1 MADTTPSYI
10 RGFMVPHPL
19 GDENTWDAQSS
30 FTQQGNVAGDP
41 VPQQDSD
48 LVVQARGTQLA
59 GSDLQIVTRVG
70 GYPSRGA
77 KFTWRDNVDSTSI
90 EYGRDA
96 ALAVS
101 GVDIVAFTSLTSV
114 GYLYPRAV
122 ALDTG
127 RLVVVYTDIQPLVQN
142 IKVKYRE
149 ENTDTYSSAYTVSAA
164 FTVSSAHPPKAD
176 ICKLAD
182 GSLLIAIYVLAA
194 EAGSSAAPYQ
204 AQVKTY
210 RSVDDGETWSL
221 LARAALD
228 ESITIDTTGATYQV
242 EKIRVRALGGQILLL
257 LETKYNSTGALIK
270 QNRLHQYGS
279 IDGGSSFVRVTGDAD
294 INTNFFSIDLD
305 VLNGEF
311 VLAYIASTTSAHYI
325 TMPHAFFSAHKL
337 QAASAYSTI
346 TTDTIATVSTGLLS
360 DGELAMW
367 VDNQTIQV
375 AVYANLASN
384 LISMLQSTD
393 GKTFYYMGGGT
404 AARAKIFEITDTS
417 ADPLPAYFSGCSVSG
432 RNVLLTN
439 WESTSS
445 TTDNSLFLL
454 YLGGYSNVTL
464 PFRNRDFYSYQ
475 KATWSQIYVP
485 IVLPSTIS
493 SITVA
498 GSGTEALSAGG
509 LSLSSSGAAPTGHIF
524 YTISDG
530 SLTHYLHGTLC
541 RVRVDPTALGSISG
555 TLQGRRSIILKTG
568 DNTDQY
574 AVRIQISTTQ
584 LAAYDMN
591 GAQIGTNITHGFT
604 GGVEILACIFE
615 NKFHAWYRENDTH
628 SKRKYIALADSS
640 SLSTGGG
647 GFNDTQVSW
656 GHEDKPSSGTM
667 TSTFMETCIAFGS
680 NVGFNLTGGF
690 INPTDLDMIPY
701 PTAGQLQYVAQGASI
716 STADGTARYGDEYQ
730 IKTRFLHGWANAWYQ
745 NKPTPR
751 LTWRSASV
759 ASGAIAQ
766 QTIAISLDGS
776 TAPATEALGN
786 SSIAV
791 HLNNINF
798 QTFEIEIYTGSSWST
813 FGTYDTGISFP
824 YDAIGRSIKVRSTAG
839 TTGKYIKYDECS
851 NWTVKLVADATTK
864 YASILQ
870 NSEGSLVDF
879 ANSKSPEFLLSTAAP
894 AGTTRTATLIPNKA
908 TVIMNLGSANIKAI
922 RLKIPSQE
930 TADLYFKIGLIQ
942 IGALVIPGQQYSRGR
957 TINITANT
965 TLDSTVDGIYY
976 STNNAPSRR
985 RIRVAWTD
993 AVDIRSLQGDAT
1005 APDYWKIRAADRP
1018 IAVQG
1023 DVPDLMLGLVN
1034 RLQGSIHPLLYLP
1047 SIEPTSSA
1055 NILYTRD
1062 DEHALCILDG
1072 DVTIDNLIGD
1082 ELIDE
1087 AFRVATISLEEI
1099 V

>member
-19 GDENTWDAQSS
+19 GDENTWDSESS

-48 LVVQARGTQLA
+48 LVVQARGEQAT

-70 GYPSRGA
+70 GYPGKGA
-77 KFTWRDNVDSTSI
+77 KFTWRNNVDSTSI

-96 ALAVS
+96 ALALS
-101 GVDIVAFTSLTSV
+101 GLDIIAFTNLTTV

-127 RLVVVYTDIQPLVQN
+127 RLVVVYTNIQPLVQN

-149 ENTDTYSSAYTVSAA
+149 ESTDTYSSAYTVSST
-164 FTVSSAHPPKAD
+164 FTVSSTHPPLAD

-194 EAGSSAAPYQ
+194 DASSSTDYQ
-204 AQVKTY
+204 AQIKTY
-210 RSVDDGETWSL
+210 RSIDDGETWSL
-221 LARAALD
+221 LSKAALN
-228 ESITIDTTGATYQV
+228 ESITIGTTGDTY
-242 EKIRVRALGGQILLL
+242 KIKKLRVRALGGQILLMLESEYNNSGL
-257 LETKYNSTGALIK
+257 LIN

-279 IDGGSSFVRVTGDAD
+279 IDGGSSFDRVTADAD

-311 VLAYIASTTSAHYI
+311 VLAYIASTTSAQYI
-325 TMPHAFFSAHKL
+325 TLPHAFFSAHKL
-337 QAASAYSTI
+337 KAASAYSTI
-346 TTDTIATVSTGLLS
+346 TTDTIATEVVKKLT

-375 AVYANLASN
+375 AVYADLSSN

-393 GKTFYYMGGGT
+393 GKNFYYMGGGT
-404 AARAKIFEITDTS
+404 AARSKIFEITDTS
-417 ADPLPAYFSGCSVSG
+417 ADPLPANFSGCAVAG

-445 TTDNSLFLL
+445 STDNSLYAL

-464 PFRNRDFYSYQ
+464 PYRNRDFYSYA
-475 KATWSQIYVP
+475 KLCWSQIYAP

-493 SITVA
+493 SISV
-498 GSGTEALSAGG
+498 SGTGTETITAGG
-509 LSLSSSGAAPTGHIF
+509 LELSSVNTNPTGHIF

-530 SLTHYLHGTLC
+530 SLTHYLFGTVC
-541 RVRVDPTALGSISG
+541 RVRVDPTALGSING
-555 TLQGRRSIILKTG
+555 LIQGRRSIILKTG

-574 AVRIQISTTQ
+574 AVRIQISPTQ
-584 LAAYDMN
+584 IAVYDLN
-591 GAQIGTNITHGFT
+591 GAQIGSTVTHGFT
-604 GGVEILACIFE
+604 GGIEILACIFE
-615 NKFHAWYRENDTH
+615 DEFNSYYRENDTD
-628 SKRKYIALADSS
+628 SRRKYIALANTSA
-640 SLSTGGG
+640 LTTGGA
-647 GFNDTQVSW
+647 GFNDTSVSW
-656 GHEDKPSSGTM
+656 GHEDKPSGAGTM
-667 TSTFMETCIAFGS
+667 TSTFKEVCVSFG
-680 NVGFNLTGGF
+680 NNTGFKLLSF

-701 PTAGQLQYVAQGASI
+701 PTAGQLQYVNQGVSI
-716 STADGTARYGDEYQ
+716 STADGTARYEDEYQ
-730 IKTRFLHGWANAWYQ
+730 IKTRYIHGWANAWYQ
-745 NKPTPR
+745 NRPTPR
-751 LTWRSASV
+751 LAWRSEAV
-759 ASGAIAQ
+759 TSGAIAQ

-776 TAPATEALGN
+776 TSPATEALGN

-798 QTFEIEIYTGSSWST
+798 QTFEIEKYTGSSWST
-813 FGTYDTGISFP
+813 IGTFDTGISFP
-824 YDAIGRSIKVRSTAG
+824 YDAIGRSIKVRDTAG
-839 TTGKYIKYDECS
+839 TTGKYIKYDECR
-851 NWTVKLVADATTK
+851 NWSVKLVADAATE
-864 YASILQ
+864 YAKVTQ
-870 NSEGSLVDF
+870 NTEGALVDF
-879 ANSKSPEFLLSTAAP
+879 ANSKSPEFLLDAAAP
-894 AGTTRTATLIPNKA
+894 TGTSRTATLIPNKA
-908 TVIMNLGSANIKAI
+908 TVIINLGSANIKAL

-930 TADLYFKIGLIQ
+930 TADKYFKIGLIQ

-965 TLDSTVDGIYY
+965 TLDSTLDGIYY
-976 STNNAPSRR
+976 SNNLAPSRR
-985 RIRVAWTD
+985 RFRIAWTD

-1034 RLQGSIHPLLYLP
+1034 RLQGSVHPLLYLP
-1047 SIEPTSSA
+1047 SIEPTTDA
-1055 NILYTRD
+1055 TILFTRD